1 MIRKLMVPLF
11 AAMML
16 VMLMSAAALAA
27 DVPSVSPNGAGQASY
42 FVDADGDGVCDN
54 TGLYLGQQSGA
65 GSQIGATGQ
74 GGNGS
79 CLDADGDGV
88 CDALHPQLRP
98 ADGTGRQNGA
108 GARRP

>member
-1 MIRKLMVPLF
+1 MIRKLMVPVF
-11 AAMML
+11 AAMAL
-16 VMLMSAAALAA
+16 VMLMSAAAFAA
-27 DVPSVSPNGAGQASY
+27 DVPSVSPYGAGQGVY

-65 GSQIGATGQ
+65 GSQIGAASQ

-98 ADGTGRQNGA
+98 ADGAGRQNGA

>member
-1 MIRKLMVPLF
+1 MRKLMVPMF

-16 VMLMSAAALAA
+16 VLLVSAAAFAA
-27 DVPSVSPNGAGQASY
+27 DVPSVSPYGAGQGVY

-54 TGLYLGQQSGA
+54 TGLYLGQQSGVASQNGA
-65 GSQIGATGQ
+65 GLSQ

-88 CDALHPQLRP
+88 CDYSQAQPRP
-98 ADGTGRQNGA
+98 ADGTGRQNG
-108 GARRP
+108 RRP

>member
-1 MIRKLMVPLF
+1 MIRKLMVPVF

-16 VMLMSAAALAA
+16 VMLMSVAAFAA
-27 DVPSVSPNGAGQASY
+27 DVPSVSPYGAGQGIY

-54 TGLYLGQQSGA
+54 TGLYLGQQTGA
-65 GSQIGATGQ
+65 GSQIGAAGQ

-88 CDALHPQLRP
+88 CDYLHTQPQP
-98 ADGTGRQNGA
+98 GDGTGRQNGA